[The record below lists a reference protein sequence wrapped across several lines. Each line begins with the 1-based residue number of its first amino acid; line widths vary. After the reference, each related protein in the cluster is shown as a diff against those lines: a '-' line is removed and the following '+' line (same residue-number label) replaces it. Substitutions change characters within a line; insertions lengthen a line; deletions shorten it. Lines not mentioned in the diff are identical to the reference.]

1 MEVRIDPSTY
11 EVRLAVDLRNN
22 VRNLLHPGSNYWK
35 LTIFIATLDII
46 LLATL
51 NIASDRAISVA

>member
-11 EVRLAVDLRNN
+11 EVRSAVDLRNN
-22 VRNLLHPGSNYWK
+22 VRNLLHPGSNHWK